1 MIIYQGNE
9 VSLVTFGDRVIKK
22 IYQGQTLIYQK
33 DLPSGTVLFEKF
45 GTNGGGGF
53 STYEIILPT
62 SQMVEIV
69 VVGGGSPVVGAVVD
83 L

>member
-1 MIIYQGNE
+1 MIIYQGNK
-9 VSLVTFGDRVIKK
+9 VPLVTFSDRVIKE
-22 IYQGQTLIYQK
+22 IYQGQTLVYQK
-33 DLPSGTVLFEKF
+33 ALPSGTVLFEKF
-45 GTNGGGGF
+45 GDNGGGF

-69 VVGGGSPVVGAVVD
+69 VVGCGSPVVGAVVD

>member
-1 MIIYQGNE
+1 MIIYQGNKLP
-9 VSLVTFGDRVIKK
+9 SVTFGGRVIKE
-22 IYQGQTLIYQK
+22 IYQGQTLVYQK
-33 DLPSGTVLFEKF
+33 ALPTGTILFEKF

-69 VVGGGSPVVGAVVD
+69 IVGAGSPVVGAVVD